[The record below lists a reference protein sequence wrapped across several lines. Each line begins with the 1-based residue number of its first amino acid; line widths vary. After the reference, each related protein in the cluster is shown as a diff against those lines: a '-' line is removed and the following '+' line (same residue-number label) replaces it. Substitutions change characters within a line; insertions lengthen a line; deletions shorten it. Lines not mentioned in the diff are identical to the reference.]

1 MATGADITAAINAL
15 DKDDSAVA
23 GKYVSAVSQTNG
35 IITVS
40 RVDLP
45 TLSGGNTA
53 ATGKYVSAVSVSG
66 HAITIT
72 TETLPTETDISIAAS
87 TGSGNVITSLS
98 SSGHTITAT
107 KGITALTSVKTLKT
121 TSTTQEK
128 ITNSLNIEGTGDIL
142 LHDIAR
148 TGK

>member
-1 MATGADITAAINAL
+1 MATGADITAAIEAL
-15 DKDDSAVA
+15 DRDDTAVT
-23 GKYVSAVSQTNG
+23 GKYVSAVSQTDG
-35 IITVS
+35 KITVS

-53 ATGKYVSAVSVSG
+53 AAGKYVSAVSVSG
-66 HAITIT
+66 HAITIST
-72 TETLPTETDISIAAS
+72 AALPTISIAAS

-98 SSGHTITAT
+98 SSGHTITAA
-107 KGITALTSVKTLKT
+107 KEITAVTSVKTLKT
-121 TSTTQEK
+121 TAETQGK
-128 ITNSLNIEGTGDIL
+128 ITSSLSIEGAGDIV

>member
-15 DKDDSAVA
+15 DKSDSTVT

-40 RVDLP
+40 RADLP

-53 ATGKYVSAVSVSG
+53 AAGKYVSAVSVNG
-66 HAITIT
+66 HAITIST
-72 TETLPTETDISIAAS
+72 AALPTISITS
-87 TGSGNVITSLS
+87 TGTGNVITSLS
-98 SSGHTITAT
+98 SSGHTVTAQ

-121 TSTTQEK
+121 TSTTQGK
-128 ITNSLNIEGTGDIL
+128 ITSGLSLEGAGDIY